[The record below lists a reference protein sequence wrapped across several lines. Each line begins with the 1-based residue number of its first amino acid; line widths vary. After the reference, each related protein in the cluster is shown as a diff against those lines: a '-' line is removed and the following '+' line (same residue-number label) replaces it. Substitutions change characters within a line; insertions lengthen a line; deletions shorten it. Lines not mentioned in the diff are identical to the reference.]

1 MFSLIPR
8 EERFFD
14 LFERSAA
21 NCRAVALAF
30 QELVTNWDRVLER
43 QKAIKDLE
51 HEGDI
56 ITHEILDKL
65 NRTFVTPF
73 DREDIHNLTSELD
86 DIVDLIDST
95 ANRMVLYKV
104 ERPGPDL
111 VKMAGILLEA
121 VGAAQTAVGALRDM
135 KRARRILDYCIEV
148 NRLENEGD
156 AVVQSALAR
165 LLNDATDP
173 LSVIKWKEIYESVED
188 AIDMCEDVANTV
200 EGIVVK
206 NA

>member
-1 MFSLIPR
+1 MMFSFIPR

-21 NCRAVALAF
+21 NCHAVATAF
-30 QELVTNWDRVLER
+30 DALVTNWDRVLER
-43 QKAIKDLE
+43 QKAIKALE

-73 DREDIHNLTSELD
+73 DREDIHNLPSELD

-104 ERPGPDL
+104 DRPGQDL

-135 KRARRILDYCIEV
+135 KR
-148 NRLENEGD
+148 
-156 AVVQSALAR
+156 
-165 LLNDATDP
+165 
-173 LSVIKWKEIYESVED
+173 
-188 AIDMCEDVANTV
+188 
-200 EGIVVK
+200 
-206 NA
+206 